1 MAYCPECGAEFG
13 VGIRRCPECRV
24 DLLEELNDPTLDEVQ
39 DENLVVVREGLS
51 SQEASHLKTILEK
64 NGILCV
70 VESNWATKTASAA
83 TNLQILVNMKDEARC
98 RQLMVA

>member
-24 DLLEELNDPTLDEVQ
+24 DLLEELNDPTFDEVQ
-39 DENLVVVREGLS
+39 DANLVVVREGLS
-51 SQEASHLKTILEK
+51 SQEASHLKTILER

-70 VESNWATKTASAA
+70 VESGWTASAA
-83 TNLQILVNMKDEARC
+83 KNLQILVNMKDEDRC
-98 RQLMVA
+98 RPLVVV